1 MKIILIVGL
10 VLMLGWG
17 VIIAFAGVEKTTQ
30 QMQFTGG
37 PEFSVTKTTATMEF
51 TGQ

>member
-1 MKIILIVGL
+1 MKIILFFVSFIL
-10 VLMLGWG
+10 LGWG
-17 VIIAFAGVEKTTQ
+17 GIIAFAGVETTTQ

-37 PEFSVTKTTATMEF
+37 PEFTVVRTTATMQF

>member
-1 MKIILIVGL
+1 MKILLTFLAVIL
-10 VLMLGWG
+10 LGWG
-17 VIIAFAGVEKTTQ
+17 AFFAFAGVTKTTQ

-37 PEFSVTKTTATMEF
+37 QEFSVVKTTATMEF